1 MGSQVKS
8 QFKRRRKRTGS
19 HETAPLE
26 ISQLVSRVLRRWPT
40 VLVTALIVLTLVVVA
55 GFLAPRSYTATASVS
70 VAPIPSA
77 SGVGGSSTQDADMPT
92 EIATATSRVVAER
105 AAAELGDGPELVSDL
120 LENTEV
126 GSPSQ
131 SSVLRINVTANSAE
145 SAAERANALA
155 KAYLADRSD
164 TAETRAREA
173 ADALQESLGDMAA
186 QDPSRSALEQTLIEL
201 RSASPWPGR
210 IISSAVPPTASTG
223 PGLGA
228 AVLAGALGGLML
240 GLVAALIRDRVAP
253 RVGYAD
259 RVEDRTG
266 IATVD
271 ATDQPIHVA
280 VADTVSALD
289 DRFGLAS
296 KGRLAVTMLNGTAPE
311 SLVEEFDHQLTSW
324 SVATVPVSDSRTDVR
339 HTLQSFDAVAVLIDA
354 RDDLDEASHLLA
366 TLDRGSASI
375 LPVVWNGAEEGRS

>member
-40 VLVTALIVLTLVVVA
+40 VLLTALIVLALVVLA
-55 GFLAPRSYTATASVS
+55 SFLAPRSYTATASVS

-77 SGVGGSSTQDADMPT
+77 SNVGGSSAQDADMPT

-105 AAAELGDGPELVSDL
+105 AAADLGDDPDLVADL

-131 SSVLRINVTANSAE
+131 SSVLRINVTANSAD
-145 SAAERANALA
+145 SAAQRANALA
-155 KAYLADRSD
+155 NAYLADRSD
-164 TAETRAREA
+164 TAEARARDA
-173 ADALQESLGDMAA
+173 ADSLQESLGDMDS
-186 QDPSRSALEQTLIEL
+186 QDPSRSSLEQTLIEL
-201 RSASPWPGR
+201 RSTSPWPGR
-210 IISSAVPPTASTG
+210 IISSAVPPAASTG
-223 PGLGA
+223 PGIGA
-228 AVLAGALGGLML
+228 ALLAGALGGLML
-240 GLVAALIRDRVAP
+240 GLVAALIRDRIAP
-253 RVGYAD
+253 SVGYAD

-271 ATDQPIHVA
+271 ATDEPIHVA
-280 VADTVSALD
+280 VADAVSALD

-296 KGRLAVTMLNGTAPE
+296 KGRLAVTTLNGAAPE
-311 SLVEEFDHQLTSW
+311 TLVEEFDHQLTSW
-324 SVATVPVSDSRTDVR
+324 SVTATQISNSRTSVR
-339 HTLQSFDAVAVLIDA
+339 HTLQSFDAVAVLIDP
-354 RDDLDEASHLLA
+354 RDDLDETAHLLA
-366 TLDRGSASI
+366 SLDRGSASI
-375 LPVVWNGAEEGRS
+375 LPVVCNSAGEERS